1 MNELD
6 ALWDE
11 YDDDENIKSF
21 SSFDDKLTILD
32 NDNELSNFIPK
43 CSDIY
48 ISTKTKIAYLNQH
61 IDLYNIFWNIPIIN
75 YSDNSVGFIKK
86 EIKFNSS
93 CVEELNL
100 IQEKLS
106 QETNYFEEF
115 VITNV
120 VNPNGRIT
128 FKDIRKIS
136 IGISKKDIVSHRS
149 KKKGMFY
156 NCFVLVVRV
165 LDDNIFKEIHV
176 KIFNTGKMEIPG
188 IQNDNIL
195 YKTLDIINQNLKSII
210 QDNKMYS
217 NFYLNGLD
225 DLTDDNIE
233 KHKNLELN
241 YDKSKTENVLIN
253 SNFNCN
259 FYINRQ
265 KLFEI
270 LKYDYHINCNYDP
283 CSYPG
288 IQCKF
293 YYYKNIDLEQQNGSQ
308 IKNNNDF
315 NTISFMIFRTGSIL
329 IVGKCEENVLHH
341 IYNFIKNM
349 LEKEYH
355 KIKTSE
361 TIIENKDKKTIKKQK
376 NKSKKFYIYITG

>member
-361 TIIENKDKKTIKKQK
+361 TIIENKDKKIIKKQK

>member
-1 MNELD
+1 
-6 ALWDE
+6 
-11 YDDDENIKSF
+11 
-21 SSFDDKLTILD
+21 
-32 NDNELSNFIPK
+32 
-43 CSDIY
+43 
-48 ISTKTKIAYLNQH
+48 
-61 IDLYNIFWNIPIIN
+61 
-75 YSDNSVGFIKK
+75 
-86 EIKFNSS
+86 
-93 CVEELNL
+93 
-100 IQEKLS
+100 
-106 QETNYFEEF
+106 
-115 VITNV
+115 
-120 VNPNGRIT
+120 
-128 FKDIRKIS
+128 
-136 IGISKKDIVSHRS
+136 
-149 KKKGMFY
+149 
-156 NCFVLVVRV
+156 
-165 LDDNIFKEIHV
+165 
-176 KIFNTGKMEIPG
+176 MEIPG

-210 QDNKMYS
+210 QDNKIHS

-225 DLTDDNIE
+225 NLTDDNIE
-233 KHKNLELN
+233 KYKNLELN
-241 YDKSKTENVLIN
+241 YHKNKTENVLIN

-259 FYINRQ
+259 FYLNRQ

-293 YYYKNIDLEQQNGSQ
+293 YYYKNIHLEQQNGSQ

-349 LEKEYH
+349 LEKEYY

-376 NKSKKFYIYITG
+376 NKKFYIYITG

>member
-1 MNELD
+1 MDDLD
-6 ALWDE
+6 ALWNE
-11 YDDDENIKSF
+11 YDEDNDVDIKSSS
-21 SSFDDKLTILD
+21 SSFDDKLNILN
-32 NDNELSNFIPK
+32 NDIEISNFIPK

-93 CVEELNL
+93 CIEELNL
-100 IQEKLS
+100 IKEKLS
-106 QETNYFEEF
+106 HETNYFEEF

-165 LDDNIFKEIHV
+165 LDGDSFKEIHV

-188 IQNDNIL
+188 IQNDTIL
-195 YKTLDIINQNLKSII
+195 YKTLDIINENLKAII
-210 QDNKMYS
+210 QDNKIHS
-217 NFYLNGLD
+217 TFYLNGLE
-225 DLTDDNIE
+225 DLSNDNIE
-233 KHKNLELN
+233 KYKKLELD
-241 YDKSKTENVLIN
+241 YYKSKTENVLIN

-293 YYYKNIDLEQQNGSQ
+293 YYYKNINLQEQKGSQ
-308 IKNNNDF
+308 IKDNNDF
-315 NTISFMIFRTGSIL
+315 NTVSFMIFRTGSIL
-329 IVGKCEENVLHH
+329 IVGKCDENVLYH
-341 IYNFIKNM
+341 IYGFIKNM
-349 LEKEYH
+349 LEKEYY
-355 KIKTSE
+355 KIKTGES
-361 TIIENKDKKTIKKQK
+361 IIQDKKLIKKK
-376 NKSKKFYIYITG
+376 KKHKKFYIYITN